1 MLFLD
6 ANAFYS
12 YYGRSRL
19 GILRKIRSVASCDQ
33 IHVHASVRKDQKEQ
47 ILENFHYWNPFL
59 FVSIGCLQS

>member
-19 GILRKIRSVASCDQ
+19 GMPSSPVDEERLKKHLDSC
-33 IHVHASVRKDQKEQ
+33 RNY
-47 ILENFHYWNPFL
+47 LT
-59 FVSIGCLQS
+59 

>member
-19 GILRKIRSVASCDQ
+19 GMSSSPVDEERLKKHLDSRNDKSIPTSVFIEVVTCFRNNPKLLR
-33 IHVHASVRKDQKEQ
+33 EL
-47 ILENFHYWNPFL
+47 LEF
-59 FVSIGCLQS
+59 